1 MTAVSIDDVK
11 AHLRITTNDDDA
23 LLSMKLAAAEA
34 HVADYIGVPIVVD
47 GEVPVPVRE
56 AVLQA
61 TAWFFDGTPAD
72 LGGLLAPYRAWAF

>member
-1 MTAVSIDDVK
+1 MSAVTIEEVK
-11 AHLRITTNDDDA
+11 AHLRITDNGNDV
-23 LLSMKLAAAEA
+23 LLTQKLAAAEA
-34 HVADYIGVPIVVD
+34 HVADYIGAPLVVNGQVPA
-47 GEVPVPVRE
+47 PVRE

>member
-1 MTAVSIDDVK
+1 MNAVSIDDVK

-23 LLSMKLAAAEA
+23 LLRLKLDAAEA
-34 HVADYIGVPIVVD
+34 HVADFIGAPLVVD
-47 GEVPVPVRE
+47 GKVPAPVRE

-61 TAWFFDGTPAD
+61 TAWLFDGTPAD